1 MAARRRLDDG
11 GREITPLCGVALA
24 CLPPPGALVAD
35 GARLTLE
42 GEATMRNPSPTH
54 AGSLIAAGTLLG
66 IGLGGLADGIL
77 LRQILQWHHVL
88 SARLPATDL
97 SGLQMNLVWDGILQA
112 FVWLT
117 TLVGVLLLW
126 HVTGRRDVPRSTRT
140 FAGSLALGCGL
151 FNVIEGTIAH
161 QVLQVHHV
169 RPGDDQLSWDVAF
182 LIAGAALTAAGWT
195 ALDHRR
201 RG

>member
-1 MAARRRLDDG
+1 M
-11 GREITPLCGVALA
+11 RE
-24 CLPPPGALVAD
+24 
-35 GARLTLE
+35 
-42 GEATMRNPSPTH
+42 PSPNH

-97 SGLQMNLVWDGILQA
+97 TALHINVLWDGLLQA
-112 FVWLT
+112 FVWVT

-126 HVTGRRDVPRSTRT
+126 HVTGYHDVPRSTRT
-140 FAGSLALGCGL
+140 FAGSLSLGWGL

-161 QVLQVHHV
+161 QLLQVHHV

-182 LIAGAALTAAGWT
+182 LIAGAALTALGWT
-195 ALDHRR
+195 ALDHRK

>member
-1 MAARRRLDDG
+1 MKQ
-11 GREITPLCGVALA
+11 T
-24 CLPPPGALVAD
+24 
-35 GARLTLE
+35 
-42 GEATMRNPSPTH
+42 SPYH

-66 IGLGGLADGIL
+66 IGLGGLADGIV

-88 SARLPATDL
+88 SAVLPVTDL
-97 SGLQMNLVWDGILQA
+97 AGLKSNLLWDGLLEA
-112 FVWLT
+112 FAWVT
-117 TLVGVLLLW
+117 TAVGILLLW
-126 HVTGRRDVPRSTRT
+126 HAMGRRDVPRSSRT
-140 FAGSLALGCGL
+140 FAGAIALGWGL

-195 ALDHRR
+195 AMEHRR
-201 RG
+201 RA